1 MSSPQRGGSEL
12 RKLIEFAKELGF
24 TCEVTASTHLAFRRP
39 HTRVVWASYTPS
51 CGHARKRTRRDL
63 IKAVRESDE
72 QTNTSK
78 E

>member
-1 MSSPQRGGSEL
+1 
-12 RKLIEFAKELGF
+12 
-24 TCEVTASTHLAFRRP
+24 
-39 HTRVVWASYTPS
+39 VWASYTPS